1 MQQARLAAVATVIA
15 LAAVVAVPRPAP
27 TQATHTP
34 DARLPDLAVLAP
46 RDFRIVVRDSGRRLL
61 RFTTIIVNI
70 GRGPF
75 QLSGYDDDGFAAKK
89 DILSVKQQILEP
101 DGTFS
106 PHNTTATM
114 FWAGDGHDHWHV
126 TGLQVSKLQ
135 NLADEEVGSVAKVG
149 FCFVDNYRYGSSK
162 PPHYTSAISVC
173 QTKQNGRVPMG
184 VSTELGRHLPV
195 HVQVPMGRH
204 HRPAGRKVQAQG
216 HCRSRGRS
224 GGLVHRVRRDEQR
237 WLGKDPDRR
246 ATGHGPV
253 EERAAVDPGSNGVA
267 ALGWPAHDRRIAV
280 ADLPALRGC
289 SRARRAV
296 LRELRPGALGGR
308 HG

>member
-1 MQQARLAAVATVIA
+1 M
-15 LAAVVAVPRPAP
+15 
-27 TQATHTP
+27 
-34 DARLPDLAVLAP
+34 LAP

-135 NLADEEVGSVAKVG
+135 NLD
-149 FCFVDNYRYGSSK
+149 
-162 PPHYTSAISVC
+162 
-173 QTKQNGRVPMG
+173 GRG
-184 VSTELGRHLPV
+184 GRQHRQGRLLLRRQLPV
-195 HVQVPMGRH
+195 RIAPSRRTT
-204 HRPAGRKVQAQG
+204 RPRTACARRSRTAACRWASPVNWGDIYPSTFAFQWIDITGLPERRLPAQG
-216 HCRSRGRS
+216 HRRSRRTVPGGSFLESDETNNRGLGEDPDHGRQVTVLS
-224 GGLVHRVRRDEQR
+224 KSQPARRSRRRTGSLRVR
-237 WLGKDPDRR
+237 
-246 ATGHGPV
+246 
-253 EERAAVDPGSNGVA
+253 
-267 ALGWPAHDRRIAV
+267 WPAR
-280 ADLPALRGC
+280 
-289 SRARRAV
+289 
-296 LRELRPGALGGR
+296 
-308 HG
+308 